1 MRNATDLA
9 GTHIRI
15 PLGMLN
21 RHGLVA
27 GATGTGKTKTLQ
39 LLAEQLSAN
48 GVPVF
53 AADIKGDLSGMS
65 APGEGGEKIA
75 SRAASVGQQW
85 TATSFPVEFY
95 ALGGQGTGIPLRV
108 TMTAFGP
115 ILLSKVLGLND
126 TQESSLGLVFHYA
139 DQKGLPLLDLAD
151 LRAVVQWLTSDEG
164 KADLKLL
171 GGLSAATAGV
181 ILRELIG
188 FQDQGAEAFFGEPEF
203 ESSEFLQTTPDGRGL
218 VNLVELPNL
227 QDRPAVFSTFLMW
240 LLADLFHDLP
250 EVGDIDK
257 PKLVFFFDEAHLLF
271 NDASKAF
278 LDQIAQT
285 VRLIR
290 SKGVGVFFV
299 TQSPDRRTRQRARPA
314 RLPHPAPAARPH
326 AQRRQGAQADRQ
338 HLPQLRLRR
347 PRRGDHQPRDRR
359 GRRHRDERARRPDP
373 RRLDPAARTRV
384 ADGPGRPR
392 RHAGDGQGQPALRQV
407 LRRRRPR
414 LRPRDA
420 HRQGRGGR
428 PTCGRGS
435 RRQGAREGRQGSSQV
450 VELPLDLTAYVDA
463 RTTAASSRTS
473 SSPAPSRTSCV
484 RRPARSRAG
493 CSAPAGAERADR
505 SQRAGSVQAIWT
517 TSVPRSRVQRRPR
530 PGGTG
535 WGLMLPIST
544 PSSGEPD
551 SIRPGMASSRIDCS
565 TGSYDARPAPP
576 ERRATTTCR
585 PTSRDCAI
593 SGCSGAI
600 GEDCW
605 VETRS

>member
-1 MRNATDLA
+1 MEAPVAAAVEAPAEPDPLVDAIAPGYAFEGAALELGGLMRNATELTD
-9 GTHIRI
+9 THIRI

-39 LLAEQLSAN
+39 LMAEQLSAN

-75 SRAASVGQQW
+75 SRAASVGQTW
-85 TATSFPVEFY
+85 TATAYPVEFY
-95 ALGGQGTGIPLRV
+95 ALGGQGTGVPMRV

-115 ILLSKVLGLND
+115 VLLSKVLGLND

-139 DQKGLPLLDLAD
+139 DLKGLPLLDLSD
-151 LRAVVQWLTSDEG
+151 LRAVVSWLTSDEG
-164 KADLKLL
+164 KPDLKEL

-188 FQDQGAEAFFGEPEF
+188 FQDQGADAFFGETEF

-218 VNLVELPNL
+218 VSLVELPNL

-299 TQSPDRRTRQRARPA
+299 TQSPTDVPDVVLAQLGSRIQHQLRAATPNDAKALKQTVNTYPTSEYDDLGKVILSLGIGEAIVTVMNERGAPTPVA
-314 RLPHPAPAARPH
+314 WTRLPAPESLMGPADSSAMEQAVKVSPLFAKYAESVDRESAREKLASKLEAGAAKARAEH
-326 AQRRQGAQADRQ
+326 EAGEAASMEEK
-338 HLPQLRLRR
+338 LRR
-347 PRRGDHQPRDRR
+347 EG
-359 GRRHRDERARRPDP
+359 ERA
-373 RRLDPAARTRV
+373 TR
-384 ADGPGRPR
+384 GS
-392 RHAGDGQGQPALRQV
+392 
-407 LRRRRPR
+407 
-414 LRPRDA
+414 
-420 HRQGRGGR
+420 
-428 PTCGRGS
+428 GS
-435 RRQGAREGRQGSSQV
+435 RRKPRAEKSA
-450 VELPLDLTAYVDA
+450 VEEILTS
-463 RTTAASSRTS
+463 TTARQLGRT
-473 SSPAPSRTSCV
+473 AV
-484 RRPARSRAG
+484 REVLRG
-493 CSAPAGAERADR
+493 MFKTG
-505 SQRAGSVQAIWT
+505 
-517 TSVPRSRVQRRPR
+517 RR
-530 PGGTG
+530 
-535 WGLMLPIST
+535 
-544 PSSGEPD
+544 
-551 SIRPGMASSRIDCS
+551 
-565 TGSYDARPAPP
+565 
-576 ERRATTTCR
+576 
-585 PTSRDCAI
+585 
-593 SGCSGAI
+593 
-600 GEDCW
+600 
-605 VETRS
+605 